1 MENYS
6 EKILSIV
13 VDIGNT
19 NTAVGLFK
27 GTKLVDKYVHPTR
40 SNAVTFDDAEE
51 VFTSFIDKHAEFRH
65 PTGVLISSVVP
76 GLTRLTSIFVK
87 YSVGVEPE
95 ILSVDMVKDL
105 KMDIDNP
112 KEVGGDLL
120 ADLVGAIAYHGY
132 PCVIADLGTVS
143 KYLAIDKNGTF
154 IGASFAP
161 GLKGAFTAM
170 SGNTALLP
178 QLENIKAS
186 IEEDKPGF
194 YGKNTVDCMK
204 SGIYWLGVTGTE
216 YMAKKMQ
223 DILGKDSKRIITGGY
238 AKYILEGLPENSFIL
253 DEDLVLKGLNLIYLR
268 NHY

>member
-19 NTAVGLFK
+19 NTSVGLFK
-27 GTKLVDKYVHPTR
+27 GTKLVDKYIHLTR
-40 SNAVTFDDAEE
+40 RSATFDEAED
-51 VFTSFIDKHAEFRH
+51 FFKQFLDKHPEFNH
-65 PTGVLISSVVP
+65 PSGALISSVVP
-76 GLTRLTSIFVK
+76 GLTRLVSIFLK
-87 YSVGVEPE
+87 YTVNIEPQV
-95 ILSVDMVKDL
+95 LSLDLVKDL

-112 KEVGGDLL
+112 EEVGGDLL
-120 ADLVGAIAYHGY
+120 ADLVGAIVYHGY

-154 IGASFAP
+154 VGASFAP
-161 GLKGAFTAM
+161 GLKGAFSAM

-178 QLENIKAS
+178 QLEDIKES
-186 IEEDKPGF
+186 IEKDKPDF

-204 SGIYWLGVTGTE
+204 SGIYWFGVTGTE
-216 YMAKKMQ
+216 YMVKKLQ
-223 DILGKDSKRIITGGY
+223 DLLGDSNSKRIITGGY
-238 AKYILEGLPENSFIL
+238 ANFILEGLPENSFIL

-268 NHY
+268 NHK